1 MPFLH
6 ISLSGVS
13 PGSDDIARL
22 QAAATRLIAVSLA
35 KRAELTAVRI
45 ETVPAGAWSVGG
57 TPVSPAAHLEAN
69 ITAGTN
75 SAEEKARFVGEA
87 HALLQEAAGGALPLA
102 TYVVI
107 REIDAE
113 SWGYGGRTQAA
124 RRAEVT

>member
-13 PGSDDIARL
+13 LATDDIARL

-45 ETVPAGAWSVGG
+45 ETVPSGAWSVGG
-57 TPVSPAAHLEAN
+57 APVSPAAHLEAN
-69 ITAGTN
+69 ITAETN
-75 SAEEKARFVGEA
+75 SAEEKARFVTEA

-124 RRAEVT
+124 RRVEAT